1 MRLRITR
8 VFDAIV
14 NVSAALA
21 GGLLV
26 ALMLATTV
34 KVFFRYVL
42 GEGLNGVDQIS
53 GTLLLYIAF
62 LGAAW
67 VAREDEHVRVDLLVK
82 GLSHRLQR
90 WLGVVTSIIGALTC
104 LILAAYG
111 AVEAATSW
119 QRGIFIPAEIEF
131 PRAINLAVIPFGSFL
146 LCLQFI
152 RSARRSF
159 IGERVHSANSERGG

>member
-90 WLGVVTSIIGALTC
+90 WLGVVTSIIGRPDLLDTC
-104 LILAAYG
+104 GLRRRGSRHLLAA
-111 AVEAATSW
+111 
-119 QRGIFIPAEIEF
+119 RHI
-131 PRAINLAVIPFGSFL
+131 
-146 LCLQFI
+146 
-152 RSARRSF
+152 
-159 IGERVHSANSERGG
+159 HSG